1 LKGEIMTN
9 YNQKPI
15 SAWKMADLIAHEYDS
30 WVSGAKKAPEAPK
43 RELTPAQCRK
53 EVKRLLNKK

>member
-1 LKGEIMTN
+1 MTN